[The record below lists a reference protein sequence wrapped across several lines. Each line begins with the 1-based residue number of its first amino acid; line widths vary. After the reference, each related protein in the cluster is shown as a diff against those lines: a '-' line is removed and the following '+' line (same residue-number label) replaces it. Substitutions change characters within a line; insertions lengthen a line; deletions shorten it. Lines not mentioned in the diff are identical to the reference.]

1 MYKYFFKRE
10 RRKGRLSYLLKKIV
24 CVWMRVCVHIYTYLK
39 KKKKK
44 NSNRDNWSIFSL
56 FRKTK
61 PNEKQKRNPD
71 QTFYRPLER
80 EFSNLWSTSGDL
92 EKKTNCHWSTR
103 YLI

>member
-1 MYKYFFKRE
+1 MYKYFFK
-10 RRKGRLSYLLKKIV
+10 KGEKKRSTFIFIKKIV
-24 CVWMRVCVHIYTYLK
+24 CVWMRVCVHIFTYLK
-39 KKKKK
+39 KKKNLNK
-44 NSNRDNWSIFSL
+44 DNWSIFNL